1 MSVDAVDIGYRFD
14 TSRRMWRV
22 CIRAPI
28 STPLLFVN
36 VDNHLNGIGCGD
48 TIIVACILYH
58 GVDDMAK
65 QYTNMLTNKYN
76 VEWNVYEVIDAATYY
91 IHRYNITN
99 KL

>member
-1 MSVDAVDIGYRFD
+1 
-14 TSRRMWRV
+14 
-22 CIRAPI
+22 
-28 STPLLFVN
+28 
-36 VDNHLNGIGCGD
+36 
-48 TIIVACILYH
+48 
-58 GVDDMAK
+58 MAK

>member
-14 TSRRMWRV
+14 TSRWMWCV

-36 VDNHLNGIGCGD
+36 VDNNLNGIGCGGLD
-48 TIIVACILYH
+48 NVVAILYH

-65 QYTNMLTNKYN
+65 ECTNMLTNKYN
-76 VEWNVYEVIDAATYY
+76 VEWNVY
-91 IHRYNITN
+91 
-99 KL
+99 K